1 MNEERY
7 ILFDQYLQG
16 ELTVDEKANFEK
28 QLSEDQEFSA
38 EFEAFQIAQQ
48 QLENKFGIAAER
60 EAFKENLMKISDNH
74 FNKNKSKVIALKPWN
89 YAVAAS
95 VVLLVGLFFFNYTQK
110 PIYEE
115 YSEHEQAYFTERGD
129 VNTALKQAE
138 ITFNAHNY
146 KAAIPHFE
154 TALKESKTPE
164 VQYFYGISLL
174 EDNQYKKAETTFEEL
189 RSGTSAYKYKATWN
203 LALSKLKQKDYI
215 GCKEILRTIPQ
226 DYEDYVEVQI
236 LLRDLR

>member
-7 ILFDQYLQG
+7 ILFDQYLQS

-189 RSGTSAYKYKATWN
+189 RSGTSAYKYKATWS